1 MMHSSTGKAPSRR
14 SPGRWRRRCPA
25 DPQDWEG
32 PSDSPLSPYENSV
45 DIRSTARELRLT
57 RRVRFPLDQGHSSK
71 IRALTLASRT
81 LTREIRRLKDS
92 TEPSAQEGDAAVE
105 IDRLVKLARTILDP
119 GYFES
124 SKHARAHEGTSGP
137 RAPLPSGR
145 ANGAKAADLN
155 SRTDDFQD
163 LAGDGPPGPDH
174 VLAFLGRGTLVPIPE
189 LVGFLGSLG
198 VSGILR
204 VSSSREEFLVEF
216 ADGQISHA
224 EGSGSPPGHRL
235 GDLLIVH
242 GAIDR
247 LSLETGVSDIPGW
260 KLGRRLVQ
268 EKLITEEQLVRALQA
283 QIQLLF
289 CRLFREKAK
298 SYTFWSGP
306 SIWGEQGVRLNATTL
321 LLEGA
326 RACDEVGDERRAL
339 DGASLSE
346 ID

>member
-1 MMHSSTGKAPSRR
+1 
-14 SPGRWRRRCPA
+14 
-25 DPQDWEG
+25 
-32 PSDSPLSPYENSV
+32 
-45 DIRSTARELRLT
+45 
-57 RRVRFPLDQGHSSK
+57 LDQGHSSK
-71 IRALTLASRT
+71 IRALTLASHT
-81 LTREIRRLKDS
+81 LSREIRRLKDTPGQFAS
-92 TEPSAQEGDAAVE
+92 DADATVE
-105 IDRLVKLARTILDP
+105 VDRLVKLARTILDP
-119 GYFES
+119 GYFDGPKPARGHDALS
-124 SKHARAHEGTSGP
+124 SP
-137 RAPLPSGR
+137 RAPLPSAR
-145 ANGAKAADLN
+145 PNGTRTAEAIA
-155 SRTDDFQD
+155 RTDDFQD
-163 LAGDGPPGPDH
+163 LAGDGPPSPEH

-198 VSGILR
+198 VSGVLR
-204 VSSSREEFLVEF
+204 VTSSREQFLVEF

-235 GDLLIVH
+235 GDLLIGH

-247 LSLETGVSDIPGW
+247 LSLESGVVDVPGW

-306 SIWGEQGVRLNATTL
+306 SIWGEQGVRLNSTTL

-326 RACDEVGDERRAL
+326 RACDEVGDEPAAL
-339 DGASLSE
+339 DGAFPSE
-346 ID
+346 MD

>member
-1 MMHSSTGKAPSRR
+1 
-14 SPGRWRRRCPA
+14 
-25 DPQDWEG
+25 
-32 PSDSPLSPYENSV
+32 V
-45 DIRSTARELRLT
+45 RL
-57 RRVRFPLDQGHSSK
+57 PLDQGHSSK

-92 TEPSAQEGDAAVE
+92 ADPSAQDGDAAVE

-124 SKHARAHEGTSGP
+124 PKHVRVHDSPPRSLAGSLPGP

-145 ANGAKAADLN
+145 TNGAKIADAG
-155 SRTDDFQD
+155 SRSDDFQD

-204 VSSSREEFLVEF
+204 VSSSREQFLVEF

-247 LSLETGVSDIPGW
+247 LSLESGVSDMPGW

-268 EKLITEEQLVRALQA
+268 DKLITEEQLVRALQA

-289 CRLFREKAK
+289 CRLFREKAR

-306 SIWGEQGVRLNATTL
+306 SIWGEQGVRLNSTTL

-326 RACDEVGDERRAL
+326 RACDEVGDEYRAL

>member
-1 MMHSSTGKAPSRR
+1 
-14 SPGRWRRRCPA
+14 
-25 DPQDWEG
+25 
-32 PSDSPLSPYENSV
+32 
-45 DIRSTARELRLT
+45 
-57 RRVRFPLDQGHSSK
+57 LDHGHSSK

-81 LTREIRRLKDS
+81 LSREIRRLKDS
-92 TEPSAQEGDAAVE
+92 PSSFADDAGATVE

-119 GYFES
+119 GFVEGS
-124 SKHARAHEGTSGP
+124 RHARVLDPVPAP
-137 RAPLPSGR
+137 RAPLPSLR
-145 ANGAKAADLN
+145 ANGSKDTRAL
-155 SRTDDFQD
+155 TGDFQD
-163 LAGDGPPGPDH
+163 LAGDGPPSADH

-204 VSSSREEFLVEF
+204 VTTSREQFLVEF

-224 EGSGSPPGHRL
+224 EGSGSPAGHRL
-235 GDLLIVH
+235 GDLLIAH

-247 LSLETGVSDIPGW
+247 LSLEEVSDVPGW

-268 EKLITEEQLVRALQA
+268 QKLITEAELVRALQA

-306 SIWGEQGVRLNATTL
+306 SIWGEQGVRLNSTTL

-326 RACDEVGDERRAL
+326 RASDEVDDGLRTLGDTPQPEM
-339 DGASLSE
+339 D
-346 ID
+346 

>member
-1 MMHSSTGKAPSRR
+1 
-14 SPGRWRRRCPA
+14 
-25 DPQDWEG
+25 
-32 PSDSPLSPYENSV
+32 
-45 DIRSTARELRLT
+45 
-57 RRVRFPLDQGHSSK
+57 LDQGHSSK
-71 IRALTLASRT
+71 IRALTLASHT
-81 LTREIRRLKDS
+81 LSREIRRLKDS
-92 TEPSAQEGDAAVE
+92 PTQFAPDADATVE

-124 SKHARAHEGTSGP
+124 SKHARGKDSPPGP
-137 RAPLPSGR
+137 RAPLPSARRNGTKDESSR
-145 ANGAKAADLN
+145 A
-155 SRTDDFQD
+155 DDFQD
-163 LAGDGPPGPDH
+163 LAGDGPPSADH

-204 VSSSREEFLVEF
+204 VSSRREQFLVEF

-235 GDLLIVH
+235 GDLLISH

-247 LSLETGVSDIPGW
+247 LSLETGVADVPGW

-289 CRLFREKAK
+289 CRLFREKAR

-306 SIWGEQGVRLNATTL
+306 SIWGEQGVRLNSTTL

-326 RACDEVGDERRAL
+326 RACDEVGDDLRAL
-339 DGASLSE
+339 EDASLPE
-346 ID
+346 IE